1 MTHHDANEKLGCSK
15 LYTTIAVV
23 TFNTLIFI
31 VVGLF
36 ILHIIIPYK
45 PVTTTGPQGI
55 NAVYSNHFRL
65 DNYQF
70 VSQEEAL
77 AVGLD
82 YDTWAQN
89 GHWQVHPW
97 TGLISREFNGAYL
110 NIDDDGVRQTSLP
123 NSDYDEQPPLQIWLF
138 GGSTMFGWGLGD
150 EWTIASS
157 LQVYLQER
165 VPDYQIQVTNLG
177 VPTYTSSQELAL
189 FIANL
194 RLQEVPHA
202 IVFMDGLNDVWF
214 AMYDDTQTLLVAIL
228 STAWEAQINEVI
240 QPVEQSWITIN
251 RTFPLQRLQ
260 QLSKSGAGKVL
271 HELWQAHPNYS
282 FQYTYMGSVE
292 ERLSKIINTYQFN
305 RTTLSR
311 LAEDNDIL
319 PLFLLQPWEDEYYS
333 AFQEEVQNHRQT
345 VNIANIFETVDTSV
359 NPVYLDDFH
368 YSDFGS
374 RLIAEAIGDE
384 LMRRNLLNYVEPNF
398 N

>member
-1 MTHHDANEKLGCSK
+1 MTRHETNEKLGCSK

-31 VVGLF
+31 AVGLF

-55 NAVYSNHFRL
+55 NAVYSPYFRL
-65 DNYQF
+65 HTYQF

-89 GHWQVHPW
+89 GHWQIHPW
-97 TGLISREFNGAYL
+97 TGLVSREFNGAYL

-123 NSDYDEQPPLQIWLF
+123 NPDYDEQPPLKIWLF

-165 VPDYQIQVTNLG
+165 ISDYQIQVTNFG
-177 VPTYTSSQELAL
+177 APIYTSSQELAL

-194 RLQEVPHA
+194 RLQEAPHA

-214 AMYDDTQTLLVAIL
+214 AMNNDTQTLLVDIL
-228 STAWEAQINEVI
+228 STAWEAQIIEVI
-240 QPVEQSWITIN
+240 QPAEQSWITIN
-251 RTFPLQRLQ
+251 RTFPLYRLQ
-260 QLSKSGAGKVL
+260 QLSKPATGKVL
-271 HELWQAHPNYS
+271 HNLWQAQPNYAL
-282 FQYTYMGSVE
+282 QYTYEGTVE
-292 ERLSKIINTYQFN
+292 ERFSQIIYTYQFN

-333 AFQEEVQNHRQT
+333 AFQEEVRNHAQT
-345 VNIANIFETVDTSV
+345 VNIANIFETIDTSA

-374 RLIAEAIGDE
+374 RLIAKTIGAE
-384 LMRRNLLNYVEPNF
+384 LIKRNLLTYVEPNF
-398 N
+398 